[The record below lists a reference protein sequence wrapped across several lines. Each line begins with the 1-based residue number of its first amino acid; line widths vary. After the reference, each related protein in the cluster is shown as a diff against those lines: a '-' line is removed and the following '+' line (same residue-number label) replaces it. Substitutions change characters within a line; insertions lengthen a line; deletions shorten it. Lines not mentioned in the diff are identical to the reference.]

1 MLFHCGTRILQL
13 STLSLYLAMGRDGK
27 QAGKARQRNRGDA
40 GDLSEAEEE
49 EHFLSL
55 DDTLEEGTGLDL
67 EDDEGL
73 DEDYGP
79 VRPPAALLALTAA
92 PEAEGDLAGVRVSV
106 RGVKYWSCI

>member
-1 MLFHCGTRILQL
+1 
-13 STLSLYLAMGRDGK
+13 MGRDGK